1 MLKRIVL
8 IVLLSIALAAC
19 GSAATPAASDTA
31 PATAAAVPATAAA
44 AEPATSGMEKVTLG
58 LGYIPTVQF
67 APFYVAQSKGYYA
80 AEGLEVDFSYGGNV
94 NDLLLQTAAG
104 KLPFVVAAGDE
115 VLLARTQ
122 QVPVQMVFLLY
133 QKAPVAIF
141 SKAEAGITEPQ
152 DLKGKTIGIPGRFG
166 ATYIGLRGVLYASG
180 MQESDV
186 NLSEIGFTQFEA
198 VREDTVPVAVGYA
211 SNEPLRLEEEGVPV
225 DVIKVADHIE
235 LVSNGIVVSEAYAAE
250 HGETVRKFIRATSK
264 GLGDTLANSEEAFEI
279 SLTFIPE
286 MQAAD
291 QPFQRKVLD
300 DTLDYWRGEG
310 TEQHGLGWLNP
321 PAWQATYAFLR
332 DAGILKAETDP
343 TKAYSEAFVE

>member
-1 MLKRIVL
+1 MLKRIML
-8 IVLLSIALAAC
+8 LVLLSGTLAAC
-19 GSAATPAASDTA
+19 GAATPAASDAA
-31 PATAAAVPATAAA
+31 PATAAATPAAA
-44 AEPATSGMEKVTLG
+44 APNAPATSSTEKVTLG

-80 AEGLEVDFSYGGNV
+80 AEGLEVEFSYGGNV

-133 QKAPVAIF
+133 QQAPVAIF
-141 SKAEAGITEPQ
+141 SKETAGITEPE

-198 VREDTVPVAVGYA
+198 VREDTVPAAVGYA
-211 SNEPLRLEEEGVPV
+211 SNEPLRLEEDGLPV
-225 DVIKVADHIE
+225 DVIKVADHIQ

-250 HGETVRKFIRATSK
+250 HGETVRKFIRATRK
-264 GLGDTLANSEEAFEI
+264 GLEDTLASSEEAFEI

-286 MQAAD
+286 LQEAD

-321 PAWQATYAFLR
+321 PAWQTTYTFLR
-332 DAGILKAETDP
+332 DAGILTAETDP
-343 TKAYSEAFVE
+343 TKAYSEAFIE